1 MFVQKKCSDCVTYF
15 FGQNKCLPRVLATI
29 VNLPNTAW
37 VQNIYIYL
45 GTIANLAANQDT
57 TLL

>member
-37 VQNIYIYL
+37 VQNIYIYIF
-45 GTIANLAANQDT
+45 GHNSEPSC
-57 TLL
+57 